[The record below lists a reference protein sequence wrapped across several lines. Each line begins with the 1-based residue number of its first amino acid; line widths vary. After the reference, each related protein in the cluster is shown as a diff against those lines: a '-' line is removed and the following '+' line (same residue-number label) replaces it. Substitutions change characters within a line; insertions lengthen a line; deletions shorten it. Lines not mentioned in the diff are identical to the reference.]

1 MNPFEQ
7 KPKKSLM
14 EMVPN
19 WKQLAVKPYDKLE
32 ADPYT
37 KARIILMNGIE
48 VEAVMFGH
56 NFNRHCENNDLRRD
70 LALCRRME
78 QEQQK
83 RINWMSPS
91 NKSTLE
97 LTIGYEQ
104 LAVDL
109 TAWLAM
115 HEPDEYA
122 KSCMDFALLEDFDHL
137 YRYADQLKFDEDIP
151 AHKLVRDTIEITPG
165 RPTIAHHRHPFD
177 SVRMPRNSK
186 TGDIRTTLGALILTA
201 GEQQTMNFYM
211 NLGNTVPEGP
221 GRDLYQ
227 EIGMVEE
234 QHVTHY
240 GSLIDPSMSWLEMLL
255 WHEYQ
260 ECYLYYSFYE
270 TEVDARVKKMWEMH
284 FEQECMHLSMA
295 CDLLKKYEGT
305 EWQQIIPAGEFP
317 ELLDF
322 HPTKD
327 YVRQVLAE
335 QVTLTAQDEEFVDID
350 DVPSDFR
357 FFEWNDKVNGRVQD
371 VPSHEAVRQLIER
384 DGEDYRSEDAESP
397 IPELRSRKKDD
408 TKLARV
414 QGYGKKAH
422 EVEKQAKE
430 EREAVLA

>member
-1 MNPFEQ
+1 
-7 KPKKSLM
+7 
-14 EMVPN
+14 
-19 WKQLAVKPYDKLE
+19 
-32 ADPYT
+32 
-37 KARIILMNGIE
+37 
-48 VEAVMFGH
+48 
-56 NFNRHCENNDLRRD
+56 
-70 LALCRRME
+70 
-78 QEQQK
+78 
-83 RINWMSPS
+83 
-91 NKSTLE
+91 
-97 LTIGYEQ
+97 
-104 LAVDL
+104 
-109 TAWLAM
+109 
-115 HEPDEYA
+115 
-122 KSCMDFALLEDFDHL
+122 
-137 YRYADQLKFDEDIP
+137 
-151 AHKLVRDTIEITPG
+151 
-165 RPTIAHHRHPFD
+165 
-177 SVRMPRNSK
+177 
-186 TGDIRTTLGALILTA
+186 
-201 GEQQTMNFYM
+201 
-211 NLGNTVPEGP
+211 
-221 GRDLYQ
+221 
-227 EIGMVEE
+227 MVEE

-284 FEQECMHLSMA
+284 FEQECMHLAMA
-295 CDLLKKYEGT
+295 CDLLQKYEGT

-357 FFEWNDKVNGRVQD
+357 FFAWNDTVNGRVQD

>member
-1 MNPFEQ
+1 
-7 KPKKSLM
+7 
-14 EMVPN
+14 
-19 WKQLAVKPYDKLE
+19 
-32 ADPYT
+32 
-37 KARIILMNGIE
+37 
-48 VEAVMFGH
+48 
-56 NFNRHCENNDLRRD
+56 
-70 LALCRRME
+70 ME

-91 NKSTLE
+91 DESTLE
-97 LTIGYEQ
+97 LTIGYEH

-122 KSCMDFALLEDFDHL
+122 KACMDFALLEDFDHL

-151 AHKLVRDTIEITPG
+151 AHKLVRDYVEITPG
-165 RPTIAHHRHPFD
+165 RPTIAHHRHPAD

-186 TGDIRTTLGALILTA
+186 TGDMRTTLGALILTA

-240 GSLIDPSMSWLEMLL
+240 GSLIDPSMTWLEMML

-270 TEVDARVKKMWEMH
+270 TEVDNYVKKMWEMH
-284 FEQECMHLSMA
+284 FEQECMHLAMVS
-295 CDLLKKYEGT
+295 DLLQKYDGT
-305 EWQQIIPAGEFP
+305 EYQQIIPDGEFP

-335 QVTLTAQDEEFVDID
+335 QVTLTAQDEEFADID

-357 FFEWNDKVNGRVQD
+357 YFEWNDAVKGRTQD
-371 VPSHEAVRQLIER
+371 VPSHKAIRQLIEK
-384 DGEDYRSEDAESP
+384 DGEDYRSEDAKSP
-397 IPELRSRKKDD
+397 IPELRNRKQDD

-422 EVEKQAKE
+422 EVEQQAKE

>member
-91 NKSTLE
+91 NESTLE

-295 CDLLKKYEGT
+295 CDLLKKYEDT

-327 YVRQVLAE
+327 YVRQVLTE

-357 FFEWNDKVNGRVQD
+357 FFEWNDTVNGRVQE
-371 VPSHEAVRQLIER
+371 P
-384 DGEDYRSEDAESP
+384 
-397 IPELRSRKKDD
+397 
-408 TKLARV
+408 
-414 QGYGKKAH
+414 
-422 EVEKQAKE
+422 
-430 EREAVLA
+430 